1 MSRVAA
7 EKENAAKNRK
17 LIAAVAAAIVVFIGV
32 TTFAVIKIGTPVPK
46 MKNGTIV
53 KQPYMMTVDGKEIL
67 LVKDKKTGED
77 ALEKTVELYT
87 PKNTELKEVTYDKKI
102 EFSEKKLKLFQKVGT
117 VLNADQASQKI
128 VELNLSDLPLFK
140 ATIVSEKIK
149 EKDIAPKVKF
159 KYDDDLGIFDYKVV
173 TKGEK
178 GTSGTHYDV
187 TSENGVIISKEKTG
201 KSVIKPVVDAV
212 IKTGYDS
219 APKDMKWAD
228 YSDYKKQ
235 VEVEKAD
242 YQVGV
247 NMVNFGKKYL
257 GVPYKK
263 RGTSI
268 ATGVD
273 CVGFVRQ
280 VYKKYGITLPRG
292 RNALATVGRGVS
304 LKDARPGDIVHYGHH
319 VAIYIGNGKII
330 HSERK
335 GIRIGNVRCRP
346 IKTIRRV
353 KK

>member
-1 MSRVAA
+1 MSRV
-7 EKENAAKNRK
+7 EREEVSEAKNKK
-17 LIAAVAAAIVVFIGV
+17 LIAAIVAAAVALIGI
-32 TTFAVIKIGTPVPK
+32 TIFAVIKIGTPVPK
-46 MKNGTIV
+46 MSDGTVI
-53 KQPYMMTVDGKEIL
+53 KEPYAMTVDGEEVM
-67 LVKDKKTGED
+67 LVKDKKTGEE
-77 ALEKTVELYT
+77 ALEKTIELYT
-87 PKNTELKEVTYDKKI
+87 PKKTELKDVTYDKKI
-102 EFSEKKLKLFQKVGT
+102 AFTEKKLKLFQKVGT
-117 VLNADQASQKI
+117 VLNADQASQKM
-128 VELNLSDLPLFK
+128 VEANISDTPMFT

-159 KYDDDLGIFDYKVV
+159 KYDDSMGLFDYKIV
-173 TKGEK
+173 TKAEK
-178 GTSGTHYDV
+178 GTSGTHYDF
-187 TSENGVIISKEKTG
+187 TSENGVVVSKKKTG

-219 APKDMKWAD
+219 APKGMKWAD
-228 YSDYKKQ
+228 YKDYEKQ
-235 VEVEKAD
+235 IAAEKAD
-242 YQVGV
+242 YQIGV

-292 RNALATVGRGVS
+292 RDDLARVGRGVS

-330 HSERK
+330 HSERR